1 MLVSSLGGNRYYI
14 SFIDD
19 YSRKVWVYCLKD
31 KSEAFEKFKDYKVKV
46 ENFTRLKIKTLR
58 NDRGGEYL
66 SNEFKKFCRNNGIRH
81 ELTARHTPQQN
92 GVCERQNRTIMK
104 MARCLL
110 KRKNLSQIFVAEAVS
125 CAVYLINRSPTKILN
140 NHTPHEAWYGKKP
153 NVHHLKVFGCVAYS
167 HIQDAIRSKLLPP
180 SQIR

>member
-92 GVCERQNRTIMK
+92 GVCERQNRTIME

-110 KRKNLSQIFVAEAVS
+110 R
-125 CAVYLINRSPTKILN
+125 
-140 NHTPHEAWYGKKP
+140 
-153 NVHHLKVFGCVAYS
+153 
-167 HIQDAIRSKLLPP
+167 
-180 SQIR
+180 